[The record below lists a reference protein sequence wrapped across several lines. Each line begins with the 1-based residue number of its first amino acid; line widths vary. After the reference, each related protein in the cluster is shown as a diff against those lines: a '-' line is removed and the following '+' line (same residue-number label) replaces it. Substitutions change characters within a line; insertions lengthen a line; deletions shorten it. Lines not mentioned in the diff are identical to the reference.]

1 MNTKAIKKLRRT
13 IRAEYKRE
21 MAVYYQLPFFT
32 RLKWAYCVLF
42 RVYPGNKK
50 A

>member
-1 MNTKAIKKLRRT
+1 MNLKQAKKLRRT

-21 MAVYYQLPFFT
+21 MAVYYMLPFWT

-42 RVYPGNKK
+42 RVYPGKK
-50 A
+50 K